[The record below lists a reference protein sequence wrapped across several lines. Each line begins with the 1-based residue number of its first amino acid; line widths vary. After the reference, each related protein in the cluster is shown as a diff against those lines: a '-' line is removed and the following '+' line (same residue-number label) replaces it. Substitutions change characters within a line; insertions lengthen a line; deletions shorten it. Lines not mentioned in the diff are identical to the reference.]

1 MSFIVIPSY
10 PLTLLPLYPHPLTPS
25 SYSYSVSLLLIP
37 LSSVLRFSLQAAPL
51 TCGAVAVVGAVVV
64 GAVAV
69 VVVVGAVADH
79 DGAVAD
85 DVGRRVGS
93 RGGASRP
100 TSCGSAPDG
109 TGPGVDLIKGR
120 RAFYKKGRGGGG
132 LSAPLS
138 PMRAAPRGEDRIYVC
153 GFRRAATARES
164 NWRCRRECRGGG
176 NQNALPCEFDAL
188 CGARASESVA
198 SSHLCIYGSG
208 LRFVTLDPRQP
219 EVSKR
224 AWEKSVRQWRIDL
237 KALAADGLAAAGSA
251 GAAWVGRAAPR
262 PLAQRPSTGAGNQA
276 ESGKST
282 PWVTKRTKRPSRE
295 H

>member
-93 RGGASRP
+93 RGGGGGLRGRRLADLRP
-100 TSCGSAPDG
+100 TGLVLGSISLK
-109 TGPGVDLIKGR
+109 GVLQKWE
-120 RAFYKKGRGGGG
+120 GG

-153 GFRRAATARES
+153 GFRRAATSRES

-188 CGARASESVA
+188 RGARASESVA
-198 SSHLCIYGSG
+198 RSHLCIYGSG

>member
-1 MSFIVIPSY
+1 M
-10 PLTLLPLYPHPLTPS
+10 
-25 SYSYSVSLLLIP
+25 
-37 LSSVLRFSLQAAPL
+37 
-51 TCGAVAVVGAVVV
+51 
-64 GAVAV
+64 
-69 VVVVGAVADH
+69 
-79 DGAVAD
+79 
-85 DVGRRVGS
+85 
-93 RGGASRP
+93 
-100 TSCGSAPDG
+100 
-109 TGPGVDLIKGR
+109 
-120 RAFYKKGRGGGG
+120 
-132 LSAPLS
+132 
-138 PMRAAPRGEDRIYVC
+138 C

-198 SSHLCIYGSG
+198 RSHLCIYGSG